1 MVINYKC
8 LFHGFKRM
16 RQQIVSRVYAPKDV
30 TLDIRIYPSL
40 PNRTDPAFNISR
52 YALDFKDRL
61 MLISMLGT
69 LGGKVWRGNL
79 PFIYRY
85 SWELSSHWKL
95 PFWGFKEEELHSAY
109 RALYWSWLSWA
120 PEWACVGAQYFSPIQ
135 CSSIH
140 GIILGRLLNQV
151 AFCSSRGSSQPRDQT
166 WVFCDF
172 CILRQE
178 DSLPW
183 SHLGSPS
190 PWITAP

>member
-1 MVINYKC
+1 
-8 LFHGFKRM
+8 M

-85 SWELSSHWKL
+85 S
-95 PFWGFKEEELHSAY
+95 
-109 RALYWSWLSWA
+109 
-120 PEWACVGAQYFSPIQ
+120 
-135 CSSIH
+135 
-140 GIILGRLLNQV
+140 
-151 AFCSSRGSSQPRDQT
+151 
-166 WVFCDF
+166 
-172 CILRQE
+172 
-178 DSLPW
+178 
-183 SHLGSPS
+183 
-190 PWITAP
+190 